1 MYQVNLLPWRTR
13 AQRRRATFWLR
24 LLVLQLALAAAVLTG
39 VLGLLNRQQDQ
50 QHLALLTLVGQQ
62 TELTE
67 RFQQRQRAMAR
78 LASLTAQVEQQGIN
92 RVHNRRY
99 LQLLQ
104 QLSPLLPAALWL
116 IALDTNAQNIR
127 LRGLSRRY
135 EAVTQFEQRL
145 VALPLLQH
153 GRLTEVVQR
162 QDGLFSFTLTA
173 QWGRD
178 E

>member
-24 LLVLQLALAAAVLTG
+24 LLVLQLALVLAVLTG
-39 VLGLLNRQQDQ
+39 VLGLFNRQQDQ

-78 LASLTAQVEQQGIN
+78 LARLTAQAQQHGNN
-92 RVHNRRY
+92 REHNRRY
-99 LQLLQ
+99 LQLSTLR
-104 QLSPLLPAALWL
+104 LLLPAALWL
-116 IALDTNAQNIR
+116 IALETNAQSIP

-135 EAVTQFEQRL
+135 EAVTS
-145 VALPLLQH
+145 V
-153 GRLTEVVQR
+153 
-162 QDGLFSFTLTA
+162 
-173 QWGRD
+173 
-178 E
+178 